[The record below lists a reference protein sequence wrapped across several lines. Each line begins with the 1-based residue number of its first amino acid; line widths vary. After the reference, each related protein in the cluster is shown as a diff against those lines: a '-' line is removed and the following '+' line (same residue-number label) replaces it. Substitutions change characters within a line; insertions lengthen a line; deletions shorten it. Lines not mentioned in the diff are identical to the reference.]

1 MSTPAESAPTAY
13 LNQIPME
20 VIRITI
26 PHFYQDVVV
35 FYGGGKKDIKK
46 YLLSI
51 GGEFHKTMVADSLA
65 RTSMDTQGRIIIHI
79 AETTD
84 KYELI
89 NVVAH
94 ESLHAATFL
103 YDRIGVKFKL
113 GTSDEAFAYLTG
125 YFTELICRE
134 LIK

>member
-1 MSTPAESAPTAY
+1 MD
-13 LNQIPME
+13 I
-20 VIRITI
+20 IRIQV

-35 FYGGGKKDIKK
+35 FYGGGKKEIKK
-46 YLLSI
+46 YLLSL

-65 RTSMDTQGRIIIHI
+65 RTSMDSGGRIIIHI
-79 AETTD
+79 QENPD

-89 NVVAH
+89 NIIAH

-103 YDRIGVKFKL
+103 YHRIGVKFKF